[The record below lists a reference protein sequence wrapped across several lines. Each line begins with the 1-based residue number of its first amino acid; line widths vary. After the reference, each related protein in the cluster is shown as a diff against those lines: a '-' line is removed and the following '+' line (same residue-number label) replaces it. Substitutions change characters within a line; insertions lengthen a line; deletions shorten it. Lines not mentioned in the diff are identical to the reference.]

1 MEPLCHNLLQVG
13 LVSHS
18 FRSFGHFYTHL
29 LQLQS
34 NQGTLPRKS
43 ACSKLSLSWCVNHN
57 YCVPFRDSMA
67 TQVDCDQLK
76 AMKQFA
82 FQQGPRVQNDFLKLK
97 KTHQS
102 TLSPVESSIPG
113 VETGSNS
120 DIFVPGALICHKN
133 HATFPLDRSTF
144 PFQRCSVESLSSPEN
159 MQHLKVCWILEPLP
173 AYFKMYQFHFVLLCG
188 DGKYSVLQLFVFTA
202 SVLCASTTQ
211 G

>member
-1 MEPLCHNLLQVG
+1 MKPLPWRFRDVAHTPRVVHQWQTVLVSLASSKIGKGTQLTVPTCNLFTGSVKNNLPMEPLCHNRILQVG

-18 FRSFGHFYTHL
+18 FRSFGHFHTHL

-82 FQQGPRVQNDFLKLK
+82 FQQGPRVQNDFFEVLKNTP
-97 KTHQS
+97 THSQS
-102 TLSPVESSIPG
+102 S
-113 VETGSNS
+113 
-120 DIFVPGALICHKN
+120 
-133 HATFPLDRSTF
+133 
-144 PFQRCSVESLSSPEN
+144 
-159 MQHLKVCWILEPLP
+159 
-173 AYFKMYQFHFVLLCG
+173 
-188 DGKYSVLQLFVFTA
+188 
-202 SVLCASTTQ
+202 
-211 G
+211 